1 VGLYLCVF
9 APGDRDEELEGVEVG
24 SCDDFH
30 GFRETIATRLEAGDW
45 GSRFPI
51 FMHRS
56 DSTSTW
62 TAMEAGQL
70 EVELL
75 SVADELSRLSRIEL
89 QGSSKAAAEEFSLVP
104 QSLYECFLDVD
115 GEPLVDR
122 ILDVVRASM
131 LSDQPILF
139 Q

>member
-1 VGLYLCVF
+1 
-9 APGDRDEELEGVEVG
+9 
-24 SCDDFH
+24 
-30 GFRETIATRLEAGDW
+30 
-45 GSRFPI
+45 
-51 FMHRS
+51 M
-56 DSTSTW
+56 STW

-75 SVADELSRLSRIEL
+75 SVADELSRLPRIEL